1 MNISQNQDLLTKY
14 LSLILISDSNLRT
27 EAENQIKSFA
37 SQNLSQFLLL
47 ISEKLSDENEK
58 KEIRQLSATLIK
70 NIISNSDYI
79 QKYFEIPLDIIQ
91 KIKNNI
97 LSTMAS

>member
-97 LSTMAS
+97 L

>member
-1 MNISQNQDLLTKY
+1 MNISQNPDLLTNY

-70 NIISNSDYI
+70 NII
-79 QKYFEIPLDIIQ
+79 
-91 KIKNNI
+91 
-97 LSTMAS
+97 